1 MINALLFEK
10 LEDQKVHCFLCA
22 HNCLILPQM
31 YGFCGVRKNI
41 DGDLYTYAYG
51 KLIAQNVDP
60 IEKKPLFHVKPGSK
74 SFSVAV
80 SGCNFR
86 CGFCQNWQ
94 ISQKKATDNRYLS
107 GETYT
112 PAQIVKKAINLGCE
126 SISFTY
132 TEPTI
137 FFEYAFETAKIAKD
151 AGLITVFVSNGY
163 MTSQAIKKISPYL
176 DACNIDL
183 KSFREEFYSKFC
195 KAHLKPV
202 KDSIKELYESHIWIE
217 ITTLLI
223 TGENDSEQE
232 INDIAQFISGIS
244 TGIPWHVS
252 RFFPQYEFSDHKPT
266 PVATIFKALDAGNRM
281 GLKFVYPG
289 NVSEKCDTVCPS
301 CKEILVSRSHFEINK
316 NRTIDGRCPKCDR
329 EIEGIWK

>member
-1 MINALLFEK
+1 MTKALLYEK
-10 LEDQKVHCFLCA
+10 LNGNKIHCFLCA
-22 HNCLILPQM
+22 HNCLILPEM
-31 YGFCGVRKNI
+31 LGFCGVRKNI

-51 KLIAQNVDP
+51 KLIAKNVDP
-60 IEKKPLFHVKPGSK
+60 IEKKPLYHVKPGSK
-74 SFSVAV
+74 SYSIAI

-94 ISQKKATDNRYLS
+94 ISQKKATDNHFIS
-107 GETYT
+107 GEACT
-112 PAQIVKKAINLGCE
+112 PEQVVKDAIDHGCE

-137 FFEYAFETAKIAKD
+137 FFEYAFETAKIAKN
-151 AGLITVFVSNGY
+151 AGLKTVFVSNGY
-163 MTSQAIKKISPYL
+163 MTSQAINKISPYL

-183 KSFREEFYSKFC
+183 KSFREDFYSKFC
-195 KAHLKPV
+195 KAHLNPV
-202 KDSIKELYESHIWIE
+202 KDSIKKLYDSHIWIE

-232 INDIAQFISGIS
+232 INDIAEFISEIS
-244 TGIPWHVS
+244 TEIPWHVS

-266 PVATIFKALDAGNRM
+266 PVETILKAVDAGNKA

-289 NVSEKCDTVCPS
+289 NVSEQCNTICPH
-301 CKEILVSRSHFEINK
+301 CKNVLVSSNHFKINK
-316 NRTIDGRCPKCDR
+316 YTIIDSKCPKCDR
-329 EIEGIWK
+329 EIEGIWE